1 MDYRILFTF
10 VMGLVLGIIFLNIPP
25 ALDTLMLLYSVTYTD
40 ISVLISSLL
49 WSHALMQIPAGIIT
63 DRIGLKKTLLCST
76 LFMGVGGFIPA
87 LVPNIPVAVIGRV
100 VAGIGT
106 GLSFTA
112 TMKLIALYAPGGR
125 IGAYQAFFAGAFSMG
140 SILAYLFI
148 PILTTS
154 DWQWTYLSAALPC
167 LLLLVML
174 LPMDIESHPSSR
186 PQAPPIGPVFR
197 IRLAWIL
204 GLYHALSYG
213 SILNLGN
220 WVPTLLSDVFQGPGA
235 AQYAWGGVLVML
247 ISGIGRLAGG
257 FILYR
262 IQPAVIANGSIL
274 MLLILFTGLFLI
286 QTPGIVL
293 LLAVMTA
300 LFAAINF
307 GSIFH
312 IASGTTKPESL
323 GLLFGLVNLIA
334 NLGAVVFTMTFGWV
348 KDTFDSLSGGFG
360 LMAVLGLAALILGRS
375 AVRKDT
381 AK

>member
-63 DRIGLKKTLLCST
+63 DRIGLKKTLLCSIM
-76 LFMGVGGFIPA
+76 FMGVGGFIPA

-100 VAGIGT
+100 VVGIGT

-140 SILAYLFI
+140 SILAYLLI

-154 DWQWTYLSAALPC
+154 DWQWAYLSAAVPC
-167 LLLLVML
+167 LLLFGLL
-174 LPMDIESHPSSR
+174 LPMDIESDPSSR

-220 WVPTLLSDVFQGPGA
+220 WVPTLLSDVLQGPGA

-262 IQPAVIANGSIL
+262 IQPAAIANGSIL

-312 IASGTTKPESL
+312 IVSGATRPESL

-334 NLGAVVFTMTFGWV
+334 NLGAVAFTLTFGWA
-348 KDTFDSLSGGFG
+348 KDTFGSLSGGFG
-360 LMAVLGLAALILGRS
+360 ILAAMSLLALVVGRS
-375 AVRKDT
+375 TIRKDT
-381 AK
+381 AS

>member
-1 MDYRILFTF
+1 
-10 VMGLVLGIIFLNIPP
+10 
-25 ALDTLMLLYSVTYTD
+25 
-40 ISVLISSLL
+40 
-49 WSHALMQIPAGIIT
+49 
-63 DRIGLKKTLLCST
+63 
-76 LFMGVGGFIPA
+76 
-87 LVPNIPVAVIGRV
+87 
-100 VAGIGT
+100 
-106 GLSFTA
+106 
-112 TMKLIALYAPGGR
+112 MKR
-125 IGAYQAFFAGAFSMG
+125 KR
-140 SILAYLFI
+140 
-148 PILTTS
+148 T
-154 DWQWTYLSAALPC
+154 
-167 LLLLVML
+167 
-174 LPMDIESHPSSR
+174 
-186 PQAPPIGPVFR
+186 
-197 IRLAWIL
+197 RLAWIL

-235 AQYAWGGVLVML
+235 AQYAWGGVLVLL

-334 NLGAVVFTMTFGWV
+334 NLGAVVFTMTFGWA
-348 KDTFDSLSGGFG
+348 KDTFGSLSGGFG